1 MGETSEGVLDYRTV
15 APDHV
20 VYNHCPRCAG
30 SLRDHTD
37 ATNSRIRPVCEK
49 CGWTYYPTNPIGV
62 LVVVEVGSGIV
73 LVHPPSG
80 TPEAPASLPG
90 GLVEYAET
98 PEAAAVRLVREQTGL
113 EIEVAEELDP
123 VPATWNAV
131 RACARF
137 RFRRACGRRRAATGR
152 RRRTGSRLPARR
164 HGCAHPDP
172 RRQPA
177 RPRPLRRQAPVDRG
191 RPLGHRA
198 DRELCAGAR

>member
-1 MGETSEGVLDYRTV
+1 MGEASEAVLDYRTV

-37 ATNSRIRPVCEK
+37 AINSRIRPVCEK
-49 CGWTYYPTNPIGV
+49 CGWAYYPTNPIGV

-90 GLVEYAET
+90 GLVEYAEA

-113 EIEVAEELDP
+113 EIEVAEELTRFLQHGTPFGP
-123 VPATWNAV
+123 VLDFGFAARAVGGELRLDGAEGPAAV
-131 RACARF
+131 YPLDAM
-137 RFRRACGRRRAATGR
+137 ATLIPIR
-152 RRRTGSRLPARR
+152 VANQRVLDLYIAT
-164 HGCAHPDP
+164 
-172 RRQPA
+172 
-177 RPRPLRRQAPVDRG
+177 RP
-191 RPLGHRA
+191 
-198 DRELCAGAR
+198 